1 MYEKG
6 RESIDSEVRKPA
18 LYGEVE
24 LPCKVQQP
32 IREFVFPVCCLLFWK
47 QAFFME
53 FACSYELYSP
63 FPVSATGRAKPL
75 GL

>member
-32 IREFVFPVCCLLFWK
+32 IRDFVSPVCCLLF
-47 QAFFME
+47 
-53 FACSYELYSP
+53 
-63 FPVSATGRAKPL
+63 
-75 GL
+75 

>member
-47 QAFFME
+47 QAFFMG
-53 FACSYELYSP
+53 FACSYELYRP
-63 FPVSATGRAKPL
+63 PPVSAAG
-75 GL
+75 

>member
-32 IREFVFPVCCLLFWK
+32 IRDFVSPVCCLLFWK
-47 QAFFME
+47 QAFFMG
-53 FACSYELYSP
+53 FAACIRSRMSGA
-63 FPVSATGRAKPL
+63 F
-75 GL
+75 